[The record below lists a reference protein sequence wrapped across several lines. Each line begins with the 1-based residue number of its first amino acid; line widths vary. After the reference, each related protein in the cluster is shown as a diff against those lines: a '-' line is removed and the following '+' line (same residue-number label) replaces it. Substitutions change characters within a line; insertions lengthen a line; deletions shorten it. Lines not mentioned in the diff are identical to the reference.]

1 MQGAGLAQRPTKKG
15 TGVNPMIRLIN
26 DGYIRA
32 EIDGNP
38 LKRCEE
44 IIKGEEFDES
54 KVVSGERFIE
64 YSGDYEVIVVGENC
78 KLVLRG

>member
-1 MQGAGLAQRPTKKG
+1 
-15 TGVNPMIRLIN
+15 MIRLIN

-44 IIKGEEFDES
+44 IVKGEEFDES
-54 KVVSGERFIE
+54 KVVSGEGFIE
-64 YSGDYEVIVVGENC
+64 YSGDYEVIVAGENC